1 MPRAMLMTE
10 CKRAADDRAF
20 HGSLVKLVKKEVPL
34 ESSLSGRP
42 IGQAGEKLAR
52 LPRTTS
58 TEKHDGTLC
67 AYEVRHEQSAVNY

>member
-1 MPRAMLMTE
+1 MWMTE
-10 CKRAADDRAF
+10 CKGAADAQAC

-34 ESSLSGRP
+34 ESSLSGQP

-52 LPRTTS
+52 LSRTIS

-67 AYEVRHEQSAVNY
+67 AYYEVRHKQSAVRY